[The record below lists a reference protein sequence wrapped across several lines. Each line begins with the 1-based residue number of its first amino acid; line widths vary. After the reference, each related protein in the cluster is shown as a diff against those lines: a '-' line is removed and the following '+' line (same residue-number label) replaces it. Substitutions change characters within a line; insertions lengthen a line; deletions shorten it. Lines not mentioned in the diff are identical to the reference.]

1 MFEQLR
7 ERAYIDAGYKEAW
20 GSVVAHWLLQ
30 SGIKLIIMKEEMKVN
45 CASAG
50 RSVGTQAGD
59 DDRAAPI
66 TTPEQ
71 WRELFDGPRETEPGN
86 DREGD
91 GLVNAATPVPS
102 PGTPLASPGTPI
114 AVIPDS
120 DALPQLLPASS
131 NASEAGDEQA
141 EGLK

>member
-1 MFEQLR
+1 MLEQLR
-7 ERAYIDAGYKEAW
+7 ERAYMNAGYKEAW
-20 GSVVAHWLLQ
+20 GSVVAPWLLQ
-30 SGIKLIIMKEEMKVN
+30 TGIKLSNMEEEMKVD

-59 DDRAAPI
+59 EDRAAPI

-71 WRELFDGPRETEPGN
+71 WRELSQSPRETDHDDNEPVS
-86 DREGD
+86 D
-91 GLVNAATPVPS
+91 GPVNV
-102 PGTPLASPGTPI
+102 GTPLASPGTPI
-114 AVIPDS
+114 VVIPDS